1 MLKMIAI
8 GMLGAMASV
17 GGVWLNQYVAH
28 QGTESTDTDSIENKL
43 LQVKTE
49 MTGIPIISNG
59 DVIGYVIFQISSTI
73 DVSKLPEPEFNVSPY
88 ILDAAIL
95 ASFESTENG
104 ELKFNP
110 AFLRKL
116 GMLIQ
121 ETANRKLN
129 SPVLT
134 AVNLTQFNYVPK
146 ADIRGNVMFSGKSDV
161 KN

>member
-8 GMLGAMASV
+8 GLLGAMASV

-28 QGTESTDTDSIENKL
+28 WGTESTETELIEKNL

-49 MTGIPIISNG
+49 MTGIPIFSNG
-59 DVIGYVIFQISSTI
+59 DVSGYLIFQIYSTI

-95 ASFESTENG
+95 ASYESTENG
-104 ELKFNP
+104 ELKFSP

-116 GMLIQ
+116 GMLIL

-129 SPVLT
+129 LPVLT
-134 AVNLTQFNYVPK
+134 SVNLTQFNFVPK
-146 ADIRGNVMFSGKSDV
+146 ADIRGNVLFSGKSDV